1 MISFFI
7 HVSTSGDCSWPFF
20 FFFFLSRLINILMQ
34 EHRASL
40 APPTTGGC
48 EQTICSVHNHQTP
61 EAGTELGLD

>member
-1 MISFFI
+1 
-7 HVSTSGDCSWPFF
+7 
-20 FFFFLSRLINILMQ
+20 MQ

-61 EAGTELGLD
+61 EAGTELGLTEKSTIITSSLRGDKKERPCIRGL